1 MIEIQEIY
9 EAYRKLKSYFYYDNT
24 ALFIRKKIAEF
35 ESSFHSKANDDS
47 LENFISLFKS
57 EMSDLLN
64 VVNNEGN
71 WEDVWQRWLKEDVDC
86 VVLPKELSDQ
96 TVSGGTIMYVNNKT
110 NEKEVKVQSVNA
122 LIDASIKIHII
133 SVLWIMKVGLR
144 LSQLVDS
151 NNYAYLLAT
160 HETNE
165 DEKEIDNGLAI
176 YKPYFTGYQSWRDNA
191 LQKAKCLLNEE
202 KNVAIVSLDIKRY
215 FYYARLNVA
224 DLVRI
229 LSSRKGIDIDPEDK
243 DVRTLNALLNDIHK
257 TYAEKAGEY
266 VEGAG
271 TEDNKYSIPVGLM
284 SSGLLGNLYLE
295 DFDRKVTE
303 SIRPDYYGRYV
314 DDTIFVFS
322 NVEIESPIDFINKM
336 FCDKE
341 CALLKREG
349 EDGYSLIDHTNLKL
363 QTSKIVLEYF
373 EHSGSSALIDKFVH
387 TIMKNRSE
395 FRFLPDE
402 EEVSRDFEDY
412 AFSLQ
417 YSDSFNKLR
426 SIENFKE
433 DKFGASRYLANQ
445 IFLSRY
451 KGNDIDSE
459 KNDRQILAFFR
470 GDIAIS
476 FHTLWEKV
484 ATYFIMNNN
493 ENGLASFFANVEKA
507 IDCVSIDGCNVTKK
521 LSSDL
526 RAYLTVSVAI
536 PLSLNL
542 SFKLRIQ
549 YPNEAVSLA
558 ENILESCM
566 SRRQLI
572 NIGLLDMMKDTA
584 IKETCY
590 YHIDPMDY
598 SEDHL
603 QYSDYKRLL
612 CPQYIHL
619 DTLCQIE
626 MLKKLALW
634 GSDKKGSYNNGGKND
649 LTQIVLDESIKEFYK
664 FNYAWRHLFENIKEK
679 NWMKSYI
686 MQNHEV
692 SQKHYVVI
700 KEKHEDNQT
709 STNKCVAI
717 ANLKVD
723 TDMVR
728 KMMYGRPNLTTER
741 KKELFAVINEAVKHN
756 SDLLVMPELA
766 TPYQWLSML
775 SRESMKAN
783 MAIVSGL
790 TYICNK
796 NKIAFN
802 VVATVLPMKIGNR
815 MECVILPR
823 VKNHYAPKEVEI
835 LKGYRYRVPKFG
847 SPVYQLIHWR
857 NLYFSIYNCFE
868 LASIEDRS
876 LFKSETDLIIATELN
891 RDLTY
896 FSDIAGSWV
905 RDVHSYF
912 IQVNS
917 SEFGDSRIM
926 RPAGKDRRDMV
937 VVKGG
942 KNPIAI
948 IDNIDI
954 HSLRDFQLKEYSLQM
969 QEKDSF
975 KLTPPNYNKEKVID
989 RVNDKEMWKK
999 EDI

>member
-1 MIEIQEIY
+1 MIEIQELY

-24 ALFIRKKIAEF
+24 SLFTRKKIAEF
-35 ESSFHSKANDDS
+35 ESKFHSKANDDS
-47 LENFISLFKS
+47 KRKFKLLFKS
-57 EMSDLLN
+57 EMSDLLT

-71 WEDVWQRWLKEDVDC
+71 WEEIWNGWLKEDVDC
-86 VVLPKELSDQ
+86 IILPKEISDQ
-96 TVSGGTIMYVNNKT
+96 TNPDITIMYVNNKT
-110 NEKEVKVQSVNA
+110 NEKEVKVKSVNA
-122 LIDASIKIHII
+122 LIDASIKIHIV

-151 NNYAYLLAT
+151 NNYAYQLAT
-160 HETNE
+160 HENNE

-176 YKPYFTGYQSWRDNA
+176 YKPYFTGYQRWRDNA
-191 LQKAKCLLNEE
+191 LKRAKCLLNE
-202 KNVAIVSLDIKRY
+202 KKDVAIVSLDIKRY
-215 FYYARLNVA
+215 FYSARLNVA
-224 DLVRI
+224 DLVGS
-229 LSSRKGIDIDPEDK
+229 LSSRKDIDIDPEDEEIK
-243 DVRTLNALLNDIHK
+243 KLNALLNDIHR
-257 TYAEKAGEY
+257 TYAEKAGKY
-266 VEGAG
+266 VKEAG
-271 TEDNKYSIPVGLM
+271 IENNRYSIPVGLM
-284 SSGLLGNLYLE
+284 SSGLLGNLYIE

-303 SIRPDYYGRYV
+303 YIRPDYYGRYV

-341 CALLKREG
+341 CALLKKEG
-349 EDGYSLIDHTNLKL
+349 EDEYSIIDHTNLKL
-363 QTSKIVLEYF
+363 QSSKIVLEYF
-373 EHSGSSALIDKFVH
+373 EPSGSSALIDKFVH
-387 TIMKNRSE
+387 NIMKNSSE

-402 EEVSRDFEDY
+402 EEVNRDFEDY
-412 AFSLQ
+412 AFSMQ

-433 DKFGASRYLANQ
+433 DKFGAACYLANQ

-451 KGNDIDSE
+451 KGDDIDSE
-459 KNDRQILAFFR
+459 KNDRQIHAFFR
-470 GDIAIS
+470 GNIAIS
-476 FHTLWEKV
+476 FYTLWEKV
-484 ATYFIMNNN
+484 ATYFIINNN
-493 ENGLASFFANVEKA
+493 ENGLATFIANVQKA
-507 IDCVSIDGCNVTKK
+507 INCVSIDGDYDTKK
-521 LSSDL
+521 LSQDL
-526 RAYLTVSVAI
+526 SAYLSVSIAT

-542 SFKLRIQ
+542 SFKLRSQ
-549 YPNEAVSLA
+549 DSNGTESLA
-558 ENILESCM
+558 VNILKSCM

-572 NIGLLDMMKDTA
+572 NIGLFDMMKDTA
-584 IKETCY
+584 IKGTCY
-590 YHIDPMDY
+590 YHIDPMTYNADNL
-598 SEDHL
+598 H
-603 QYSDYKRLL
+603 YSDFKRLL

-619 DTLCQIE
+619 DMLCQIE
-626 MLKKLALW
+626 MMKKLALW
-634 GSDKKGSYNNGGKND
+634 GSDKKDSYNNVSKND
-649 LTQIVLDESIKEFYK
+649 LTQKVLDESIEEFYN
-664 FNYAWRHLFENIKEK
+664 FNYAWRHLFENKKER
-679 NWMKSYI
+679 NWMESYI
-686 MQNHEV
+686 KQSYDNP
-692 SQKHYVVI
+692 QKHYVVI
-700 KEKHEDNQT
+700 KEKHKDNKT

-728 KMMYGRPNLTTER
+728 KMMYGKPNLTTER
-741 KKELFAVINEAVKHN
+741 KRELFAVINEAVKHN

-790 TYICNK
+790 TYICNS
-796 NKIAFN
+796 NKTAFN
-802 VVATVLPMKIGNR
+802 VVVTVLPMKIGNR

-835 LKGYRYRVPKFG
+835 LKGYRYRVPKFK

-905 RDVHSYF
+905 RDFHSYF

-969 QEKDSF
+969 QNKDSF
-975 KLTPPNYNKEKVID
+975 KLTPPNYDKEKVID
-989 RVNDKEMWKK
+989 RVNDKEMW
-999 EDI
+999 